1 MNYLNYNHINII
13 GYGYVGSSFG
23 YLCKENNV
31 KFSVTDLSLKSEERA
46 EFVSTDILETI
57 KKSETSND
65 WNVYIVCVPTP
76 SLESGECDT
85 SIVSSIVKELSCNV
99 KKSSTVFIKST
110 IQPRTSRMLHNVYS
124 SDAFDICFLPEFL
137 TERSA
142 HLDMYNANFALIGT
156 ADGIDN
162 QVYNLLL
169 KSLYKHKSIDIYTRK
184 YEVCEMFKYTVNV
197 FLATKVWFFNEICEL
212 AECMNFEYSELQELL
227 KLDPRIGES
236 HTLVPGPDGKYSFGG
251 SCFPKDTRSLR
262 FTQHKENLPDTVLT
276 EILKRSEELRK
287 K

>member
-1 MNYLNYNHINII
+1 MNHLNYNHINII

-31 KFSVTDLSLKSEERA
+31 KFSVTDLSLKTEERA
-46 EFVSTDILETI
+46 EFVSTNILETI
-57 KKSETSND
+57 KKSEESNQ

-76 SLESGECDT
+76 SLESGECDI
-85 SIVSSIVKELSCNV
+85 SIVSRVVELLANNI

-110 IQPRTSRMLHNVYS
+110 IRPRTSRMLHNVYS
-124 SDAFDICFLPEFL
+124 NDMFDICFLPEFL

-142 HLDMYNANFALIGT
+142 QFDMYNAKFTLIGT

-169 KSLYKHKSIDIYTRK
+169 KSLYKHKSINIYTRK
-184 YEVCEMFKYTVNV
+184 YEVCELFKYTINV
-197 FLATKVWFFNEICEL
+197 FLATKVWFFNEISEL
-212 AECMNFEYSELQELL
+212 TDKFGFEYSELQELL

-251 SCFPKDTRSLR
+251 SCFPKDTKSLC
-262 FTQHKENLPDTVLT
+262 FTQYKENLPNTILS
-276 EILKRSEELRK
+276 EIIKRSEELRK